1 MVCFT
6 MVCLCSRLVFLLIQG
21 LLHSKS
27 LFFLCVDMLAVCRVL
42 LLLRSQR
49 KYAELES
56 CWN

>member
-1 MVCFT
+1 MVSFT

-42 LLLRSQR
+42 LLLRSQ
-49 KYAELES
+49 
-56 CWN
+56 